1 MRTIILFL
9 FLLSVKLSAQNLTYS
24 SVDSS
29 SYALIV
35 NNQFDDL
42 KKLGKEALKQ
52 DIDFYLLRLRL
63 GIAFYNE
70 QNYEMALMHFEKAF
84 KMFPTDD
91 LLIEYLYYS
100 YLFTNRTYEAKAFF
114 EKMSEKHKKNINT
127 STLKNNIFILTA
139 GNISNTNYADNGSKN
154 ITGSENIYAE
164 TTYNKNI
171 NFATLMINHKLVNKY
186 EIMYA
191 ANIFNTTSI
200 GRVQTTDEN
209 KTSEYS
215 NYHSQ
220 FNIGLR
226 KHFKRFNISMFGAFF
241 TQKLSILTSNFDLN
255 TFTYNYFTLENNF
268 SNFSIGTQIN
278 KRFKFINPSIS
289 IAYSNFLNSNQI
301 QTELSVVAYPKGNLD
316 LYSVTSLNN
325 YFSKD
330 LSKLLFRQK
339 IGLKLSKHLW
349 TETECSIGNH
359 HYFVT
364 NQAMQ
369 TYNSFD
375 PMKLSVGLNLIFVF
389 RNIQISPS
397 YKYQIKEGAIMRF
410 INSNETQT
418 SNFKYNN
425 NLIYTSLIWNF

>member
-29 SYALIV
+29 SYALAV
-35 NNQFDDL
+35 NNQFDEL

-63 GIAFYNE
+63 GIAYYNE
-70 QNYEMALMHFEKAF
+70 QNYEMAITHFERAF
-84 KMFPTDD
+84 KMFPNDD
-91 LLIEYLYYS
+91 LLNEYLYYS
-100 YLFTNRTYEAKAFF
+100 YVFTNRTYEAKVFF
-114 EKMSEKHKKNINT
+114 DKMSEKLKENINT
-127 STLKNNIFILTA
+127 SILKNHTFVFTL
-139 GNISNTNYADNGSKN
+139 GNISNSNYSDNGSKN

-164 TTYNKNI
+164 TTYNENI
-171 NFATLMINHKLVNKY
+171 NFATLMLNHKLSENY

-191 ANIFNTTSI
+191 ANIFNTSST

-220 FNIGLR
+220 FNFGLR

-241 TQKLSILTSNFDLN
+241 TQKSAILTSNFDFN

-278 KRFKFINPSIS
+278 KRFKFVNPSFS
-289 IAYSNFLNSNQI
+289 IAYSNFLNSKQL
-301 QTELSVVAYPKGNLD
+301 QTELNIVAYPKGNLNF
-316 LYSVTSLNN
+316 YTISSINN

-330 LSKLLFRQK
+330 INKLLLRQK
-339 IGLKLSKHLW
+339 IGFKISKNIW
-349 TETECSIGNH
+349 SEADCSIGNH

-364 NQAMQ
+364 NQAFQ

-375 PMKLSVGLNLIFVF
+375 PMTLSAGLNLIFVF

-397 YKYQIKEGAIMRF
+397 YKYQIKEGTIMRF
-410 INSNETQT
+410 KDLNETQT